1 MCFEAIDWV
10 GTQPVVEHD
19 RGLCVTSNRLDFG
32 WPELKEN
39 VYHHN
44 PKMLPLIDGAEYK
57 LFDAKMLS
65 LTDGARNKLFGAKML
80 DPISLC
86 GGGAFY

>member
-1 MCFEAIDWV
+1 M
-10 GTQPVVEHD
+10 PV
-19 RGLCVTSNRLDFG
+19 RI
-32 WPELKEN
+32 KM
-39 VYHHN
+39 
-44 PKMLPLIDGAEYK
+44 KMLPLIDGAGYK
-57 LFDAKMLS
+57 LFNTKMFS